1 MLYKVVVV
9 FSPCRRTGLDVG
21 AIPPR
26 QSIVVCASATDIS
39 RLGLSLGVYN
49 ALYVPNQSL
58 IHVEIERDGRKRER
72 ERDDGVVSP
81 NCTFLGAA
89 NLKKVIFSDSLKS
102 FEDVKVI

>member
-39 RLGLSLGVYN
+39 RLGLSLGV
-49 ALYVPNQSL
+49 
-58 IHVEIERDGRKRER
+58 
-72 ERDDGVVSP
+72 DDNESIMLF
-81 NCTFLGAA
+81 TYRI
-89 NLKKVIFSDSLKS
+89 KV
-102 FEDVKVI
+102 